1 MSPAVKLSSARALA
15 SIALNAVLARG
26 RALDHALDEASAS
39 KTIEPRERA
48 YAQALCFAALREG
61 WTFRQVL
68 NSLVPKKPDA
78 LVQAVLMIGM
88 ADVAVLQTPSFAAVS
103 ALVDTAR
110 ALKLNYA
117 SGLIN
122 AVMRR
127 FAREQA
133 ALINAAKSQNQQAQH
148 NLPEW
153 LLKRLQQAYGPSVL
167 SRCIS
172 GMHKPAPMWLRL
184 QDASA
189 DAEPYAKQL
198 RDLALDA
205 NARAFAPL
213 PQALVC
219 SSMPV
224 SALPGFADGALSVQ
238 DGAAQLA
245 AHLLVPQAE
254 ERILDACAAP
264 GGKTA
269 HLLALAPTANVL
281 AVDRDAV
288 RLRRVQENLT
298 RLHCRAEL
306 LAADAAQLGAEHG
319 VFDAILLD
327 APCSATGVIRR
338 HPDIA
343 WLRRETDIAQ
353 SVQQQAALLD
363 ALWPRLKSGGRLVY
377 ATCSV
382 LPEENSGQIQAFL
395 ARQADAK
402 LVDWPVA
409 LGWFGA
415 AQLPFSGDA
424 VGRQNLPGESEM
436 DGFYYAL
443 LVKQ

>member
-1 MSPAVKLSSARALA
+1 MSSKTKLSSARRLA
-15 SIALNAVLARG
+15 STALHAVLARG
-26 RALDHALDEASAS
+26 RALDQALDEASGS
-39 KTIEPRERA
+39 QSIEPRERA

-61 WTFRQVL
+61 FAFRQVL
-68 NSLVPKKPDA
+68 ATLVPKKPDA
-78 LVQAVLMIGM
+78 LVHAVLMIGM
-88 ADVAVLQTPSFAAVS
+88 ADVAVLNTPSFAAVS

-127 FAREQA
+127 FAREHTT
-133 ALINAAKSQNQQAQH
+133 LIPAAKSQNLQARY

-153 LLKRLQQAYGPSVL
+153 LLRRLQQAYGPNVWTQ
-167 SRCIS
+167 CVS
-172 GMHKPAPMWLRL
+172 GMHTPAPMWLRL
-184 QDASA
+184 QDARA
-189 DAEPYAKQL
+189 DAQAYAAQL
-198 RDLALDA
+198 RELALDTSA
-205 NARAFAPL
+205 SAFDPL

-219 SSMPV
+219 HSLPV
-224 SALPGFADGALSVQ
+224 NTLPGFADGALSVQ

-245 AHLLVPQAE
+245 AHLLAPLSG

-264 GGKTA
+264 GGKTV
-269 HLLALAPTANVL
+269 HLLALAPTAHVL
-281 AVDRDAV
+281 AVDRDAI

-298 RLHCRAEL
+298 RLGCRAEL
-306 LAADAAQLGAEHG
+306 LAADAAQLGPEHG
-319 VFDAILLD
+319 LFDAILLD

-343 WLRRETDIAQ
+343 WLRRESDIAQ
-353 SVQQQAALLD
+353 TVRQQAELLD
-363 ALWPRLKSGGRLVY
+363 ALWPRLKAGGRLLY

-382 LPEENSGQIQAFL
+382 LPEENSAQIQAFL
-395 ARQADAK
+395 ARRADAR
-402 LVDWPVA
+402 LLDWPPRWA
-409 LGWFGA
+409 WFGA
-415 AQLPFSGDA
+415 AQPVCVGSA
-424 VGRQNLPGESEM
+424 IGRQNLPGEAQM